1 MTDEEMEKLKK
12 DYMAGSTYKQLQEKY
27 SITPNKMKWIIQKNK
42 WKRKS
47 NKGKAQK
54 GNKNAKNNKGG
65 KGAKKGN
72 KNAVTTRR
80 IRNNIVK

>member
-1 MTDEEMEKLKK
+1 MTDEQLEKIKK
-12 DYMAGSTYKQLQEKY
+12 DYMAGSTYKELQNKY
-27 SITPNKMKWIIQKNK
+27 NITPNELKWNIQKNK

-47 NKGKAQK
+47 NRRKAQK

-65 KGAKKGN
+65 GAKQGN